1 MGRESWSNGHRR
13 RITIERS
20 WVWIPAPDARWLI
33 FLFCFWIIRAKAVHF
48 LFIFLLFTL
57 WLQIWYKIWLKIEK
71 GLMVCLELQLQNRSH
86 RRIHWALPVSFSTFS
101 YIKIVSEFKKT
112 KNKRKEGQLKTIR
125 SRGQFNSK
133 EQTK

>member
-1 MGRESWSNGHRR
+1 
-13 RITIERS
+13 
-20 WVWIPAPDARWLI
+20 
-33 FLFCFWIIRAKAVHF
+33 
-48 LFIFLLFTL
+48 
-57 WLQIWYKIWLKIEK
+57 
-71 GLMVCLELQLQNRSH
+71 MVCLELQLQNRSH

-112 KNKRKEGQLKTIR
+112 KNKRKEAWAGQLKTIR